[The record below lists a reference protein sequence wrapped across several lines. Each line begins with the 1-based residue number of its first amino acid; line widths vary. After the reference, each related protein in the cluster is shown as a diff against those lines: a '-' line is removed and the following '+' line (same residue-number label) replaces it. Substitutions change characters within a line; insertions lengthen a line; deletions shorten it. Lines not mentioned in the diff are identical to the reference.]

1 MSVKPEEGMVF
12 TSLEEAE
19 AFYYEYAKQSGF
31 TVRKGSV
38 YEVSGVIK
46 GRHFVC
52 SKKGNKPFKKYD
64 SSSVSGKGKN
74 KVKPRKKYSFHTG
87 CVAHIVY
94 TSRDGLSYKV
104 NKFVEGHNHYL
115 VGQED
120 MHFLHS
126 NRHLTRVQES
136 QIYELSFVNLGHVK
150 AFNVMR
156 TKYGGFE
163 KVGATVVECKN
174 FKRDLNCYI
183 GEYDVEIV
191 VRRMLNKKYFLP
203 DYSFDYTVDDEGK
216 PTAMFWAD
224 GECKAN
230 YQAFGEIVSFDATFN
245 TNKYKMIFVPFT
257 GIDNHFR
264 NVSFGAGLLSSE
276 TTESYMW
283 LLEKFLKAF
292 GCQPKVV
299 VTDQDPAMKIA
310 IENVFDKCRH
320 RLCMWHI
327 MKKVSDKVGHAL
339 CNDDEFKEVMCSI
352 VWTDSIDPECS
363 DAEWL
368 KIMNDY
374 DLTSNKWLYEMFE
387 MRGMWIPMY
396 FRDEWM
402 SGLMRKTSRSES
414 ENHFFSQVTNSQ
426 MTLLEFFNH
435 YESSLEIQRHT
446 HQKNDHDSRYTFPD
460 LWTGFSIEEQAARIY
475 TRAMFNDVQD
485 EIYCSTKNCFGMNTI
500 TGDNTAKVFIKD
512 HAAIGPGLLEV
523 DFTRID
529 GDITCTCSSKRFER
543 YGLLC
548 SHVFYV
554 LMMFEVL
561 EIPQK
566 YIMKRWTKEAAPNK
580 VKVAM
585 PLSSDSN
592 FANAHEVDKVLRDIM
607 SSYEYIINRISP
619 DLEALC
625 SVRDQMKEMAKK
637 VHEENRP
644 IVPKNRR
651 DRFAEILRA
660 NQPVDGSTKLPGG
673 IKNKGR
679 GSHKRIKSKN
689 EQASSRAGKRSRKC
703 LICGLPGHDRR
714 TCKVA

>member
-1 MSVKPEEGMVF
+1 MSVKPEEGMIF

-19 AFYYEYAKQSGF
+19 AFYYKYAKQSGF

-38 YEVSGVIK
+38 YEVSDVIK

-52 SKKGNKPFKKYD
+52 SKE
-64 SSSVSGKGKN
+64 V
-74 KVKPRKKYSFHTG
+74 H
-87 CVAHIVY
+87 
-94 TSRDGLSYKV
+94 
-104 NKFVEGHNHYL
+104 KFVEGHNDYL
-115 VGQED
+115 VGQEY
-120 MHFLHS
+120 MHFLRS

-136 QIYELSFVNLGHVK
+136 QIYELHFVNLGPVK

-156 TKYGGFE
+156 TKYGDFE
-163 KVGATVVECKN
+163 KVGVTVVECKN

-183 GEYDVEIV
+183 GEYDAEIV
-191 VRRMLNKKYFLP
+191 VRRMLNKKDFLP
-203 DYSFDYTVDDEGK
+203 DYSFEYTVDDEGK
-216 PTAMFWAD
+216 LTAMFWVD

-230 YQAFGEIVSFDATFN
+230 YQTFGEIVSFDATFN
-245 TNKYKMIFVPFT
+245 TNKYKMVFVPFT

-283 LLEKFLKAF
+283 LLEKFLKDF
-292 GCQPKVV
+292 GCQPKIVV
-299 VTDQDPAMKIA
+299 IDQVPAMNIA
-310 IENVFDKCRH
+310 IENVFDQCRH

-327 MKKVSDKVGHAL
+327 MKKVADKVGPTL
-339 CNDDEFKEVMCSI
+339 CNDEEFKEAMCSI
-352 VWTDSIDPECS
+352 VWTDSIDPGCF

-374 DLTSNKWLYEMFE
+374 DLISSKWLHEMFE
-387 MRGMWIPMY
+387 MRGMWIPAY

-402 SGLMRKTSRSES
+402 SGLMRTTSRSE
-414 ENHFFSQVTNSQ
+414 TPG
-426 MTLLEFFNH
+426 T
-435 YESSLEIQRHT
+435 I
-446 HQKNDHDSRYTFPD
+446 
-460 LWTGFSIEEQAARIY
+460 
-475 TRAMFNDVQD
+475 
-485 EIYCSTKNCFGMNTI
+485 FGMKI
-500 TGDNTAKVFIKD
+500 VTGDNTAKVFIKD
-512 HAAIGPGLLEV
+512 HSAIGPGLLEV

-529 GDITCTCSSKRFER
+529 GDITGTCSCKHFER

-554 LMMFEVL
+554 MTMFEVP

-580 VKVAM
+580 VKKAM

-607 SSYEYIINRISP
+607 SSYEYIINRLSP

-625 SVRDQMKEMAKK
+625 SVRDKMKEIAKK
-637 VHEENRP
+637 VDEKNRP
-644 IVPKNRR
+644 VVPKNRR

-660 NQPVDGSTKLPGG
+660 NQPVYGSTKLPGG
-673 IKNKGR
+673 IETKVVALIKELNRRRNKRVAALVKGA
-679 GSHKRIKSKN
+679 GS
-689 EQASSRAGKRSRKC
+689 A
-703 LICGLPGHDRR
+703 
-714 TCKVA
+714 